1 MALTPEQEWTLVACG
16 MIAHADDVLE
26 IGEWDEIVRLIN
38 ARITDEEQQHWLGV
52 LTDRAQLET
61 LFAGMAP
68 PPPIFSETLMR
79 QAWHMA
85 LADGHGSDIEAA
97 VHDRI
102 ADRIGISA
110 EQAADWRQ
118 LWNERAAARAELV
131 VAFAAAVANLD
142 GRMDSAEAAQFD
154 TLLERQPV
162 SVSRRL
168 QLAELLYSPPQLE
181 VIATRIGE
189 FDEEEREAVLYDI
202 APIVNAS
209 HRGEQER
216 EAFYM
221 LADAAAIPRDKADA
235 LLSA

>member
-61 LFAGMAP
+61 LFAEMAP

-110 EQAADWRQ
+110 DQASEWRQ
-118 LWNERAAARAELV
+118 VWNERAAARAELV
-131 VAFAAAVANLD
+131 VAFAAAVANID

-162 SVSRRL
+162 PVSRRL
-168 QLAELLYSPPQLE
+168 QLAELLYSPPQLDA
-181 VIATRIGE
+181 IAARIGE
-189 FDEEEREAVLYDI
+189 FDLEEREAVLYDI

-216 EAFYM
+216 EAFYK
-221 LADAAAIPRDKADA
+221 LADAAAIPRDKADS

>member
-26 IGEWDEIVRLIN
+26 IGEWDEIVRLMN
-38 ARITDEEQQHWLGV
+38 ARITDEEQEKWLAV
-52 LTDRAQLET
+52 LTDRAMLESH
-61 LFAGMAP
+61 FADMSP
-68 PPPIFSETLMR
+68 PPPIFSETLLR

-85 LADGHGSDIEAA
+85 LADGDGSDIEAA

-102 ADRIGISA
+102 GERIGVA
-110 EQAADWRQ
+110 PEQVAQWRT

-168 QLAELLYSPPQLE
+168 QLAELLYSPPPLDA
-181 VIATRIGE
+181 IGSRISE
-189 FDEEEREAVLYDI
+189 FDTEEREAVLYDI

-216 EAFYM
+216 EAFLK
-221 LADAAAIPRDKADA
+221 LADAAAIPRDRAEA